1 MTLIRI
7 AFLGKAQP
15 TLRDKV
21 YHTKIEL
28 STRIGY
34 FFDKMTIFF

>member
-21 YHTKIEL
+21 YHSKIE
-28 STRIGY
+28 SVN
-34 FFDKMTIFF
+34 KN